1 MVLTFVVIFIRS
13 ILLTN
18 LYNMKKITFKNLLPF
33 LCLFATVSFA
43 QNTWRQSSLSEKQK
57 EAFQERN
64 IPVEAKVFSLDMNA
78 LKGQLSLAPQSGEYA
93 GKSNTIISLPNSNGD
108 LVRYRVE
115 EASVFAPELQARYP
129 EIRSYAG
136 YGIDD
141 KTAYLRFTVSPYNGV
156 NGIVLTGDRSQS
168 IVIEAVPGD
177 TSKAAIFKRSDRRNT
192 GKSFECTTT
201 DEVSIDMNKVVNT
214 ERAADDNILRTFRLA
229 MSVSAEY
236 YAFHGGTL
244 GSVNAAIAT
253 TVTRQNSVYEIDF
266 AVRLVLI
273 AGNDLVVYSTP
284 GTPYSSTSDAAYNTT
299 LQSTLTSVI
308 GEANYDVGHL
318 MAAIGNNGNAG
329 CIGCICVDGSK
340 GSGYT
345 TSTSPIGDNFDID
358 FVAHELG
365 HQFGGEHTF
374 NHTGGHSAVSQMEPG
389 SGSTIMGYA
398 GITGATDVQPHSDPY
413 FHAVTIDQVTTHA
426 KSRTCDVETA
436 TGNNQPVIP
445 ANADITLPIGTA
457 FRLDAI
463 TATDADGDTLT
474 YCWEQYDEND
484 GADPYPDPTSA
495 NSDRP
500 LFRSYSPT
508 TSKTR
513 TFPLLADLVANGV
526 NGNTFE
532 KVPTVARTGD
542 FRLTVRDNRAGGAGN
557 GFDDMVVTWDA
568 SRGPLEV
575 TSQAAGVMLN
585 QGASENITW
594 NVNSTNLMAG
604 AATVDILLSIDGGVT
619 YPTVLATGVANDGNE
634 MITVPNT
641 PAPYC
646 RVMVQP
652 TGAPFFAINTM
663 DFPIDYIITTN
674 CNQFSST
681 PGTAIPDGVGANS
694 PGAPIF
700 DAINVTGETGNITD
714 IADLKFNVDVTH
726 TYIEDLVVQVTA
738 PDGSTF
744 NTLWNRPCTSNDDF
758 DVTFV
763 EGAPTIVCASPT
775 TGTYA
780 PSASMASFVGQ
791 TKNGNWTIAIAD
803 YYNGDTGTLNDWYV
817 EVCTTTETLGVE
829 EQNGNFTNFSVYPNP
844 GKGKVTVNLSSDKD
858 VLMSLFDVRGRKV
871 YSELHSNNSVTF
883 SKEVDFSSMSSGVYL
898 LNVSS
903 GDQTATKKLVI
914 Q

>member
-1 MVLTFVVIFIRS
+1 MRS

-18 LYNMKKITFKNLLPF
+18 PYIMKKITLKNLLPF

-43 QNTWRQSSLSEKQK
+43 QNTWKQSSLSQKQK
-57 EAFQERN
+57 EVFKTRN
-64 IPVEAKVFSLDMNA
+64 IPNEAKVFSLNMNT
-78 LKGQLSLAPQSGEYA
+78 LKSQLSLAPQSGEYA
-93 GKSNTIISLPNSNGD
+93 GKSNTIVSLPNSNGD
-108 LVRYRVE
+108 LMRYRIE
-115 EASVFAPELQARYP
+115 EASVFAPELQAKYP

-177 TSKAAIFKRSDRRNT
+177 TSKAAIFKRSDRRNA
-192 GKSFECTTT
+192 GESFECTTT
-201 DEVSIDMNKVVNT
+201 DEVSIDMNKVLNT
-214 ERAADDNILRTFRLA
+214 EKAADDNVLRTFRLA

-236 YAFHGGTL
+236 SAFHGGTL

-253 TVTRQNSVYEIDF
+253 TVARQNSVYEIDF

-273 AGNDLVVYSTP
+273 GTNDNVIYFTP
-284 GTPYSSTSDAAYNTT
+284 GTPYSSTTDTDYNAD

-398 GITGATDVQPHSDPY
+398 GITGATDVQAHSDPY

-474 YCWEQYDEND
+474 YCWEQYDENN
-484 GADPYPDPTSA
+484 GADPYPDPTST
-495 NSDRP
+495 NSNRP

-508 TSKTR
+508 TSTTR

-604 AATVDILLSIDGGVT
+604 AANVDILLSIDGGVT
-619 YPTVLATGVANDGNE
+619 YPTLLASNVANDGSE

-641 PAPYC
+641 PAPHC
-646 RVMVQP
+646 RIMVQP

-674 CNQFSST
+674 CNQFASG
-681 PGTAIPDGVGANS
+681 PVGDAIPDGLAANT
-694 PGAPIF
+694 PGA
-700 DAINVTGETGNITD
+700 AVQNVINVTGETGNITD
-714 IADLKFNVDVTH
+714 VSDLKFNVDVSH
-726 TYIEDLVVQVTA
+726 TYIQDLVIQVTA
-738 PDGSTF
+738 PDGTTF
-744 NTLWNRPCTSNDDF
+744 NTLWNRECGAAAF
-758 DVTFV
+758 DSLDVVFE
-763 EGAPTIVCASPT
+763 EGAAAIVCASPT

-780 PSASMASFVGQ
+780 PSASLASFVGQ
-791 TKNGNWTIAIAD
+791 AKNGNWTIAMAD
-803 YYNGDTGTLNDWYV
+803 FWNADTGTFNDWYV
-817 EVCTTTETLGVE
+817 EICTTTEVLGVE
-829 EQNGNFTNFSVYPNP
+829 EQNGNFANFAMFPNP
-844 GKGKVTVNLSSDKD
+844 GNGHVTVNLSSNKE
-858 VLMSLFDVRGRKV
+858 VQMLLFDARGRKV
-871 YSELHSNNSVTF
+871 YSEIHSNNSDTF
-883 SKEVDFSSMSSGVYL
+883 SKEIDFSAMSSGVYL